1 MITAVDSN
9 VLIDVIGY
17 PNEFTAVCVEAL
29 DVALKSGALIIC
41 SIIASETA
49 AWFDS
54 GEQLKATYARMQIEL
69 VPFDWEDLYR
79 AGQTYVRYRK
89 RSRKP
94 KERMLADF
102 LIAAHALAHGDA
114 LLTRDRGYYK
124 TYFPKLKLVTPR
136 RSA

>member
-1 MITAVDSN
+1 MVPLRRNQFS
-9 VLIDVIGY
+9 
-17 PNEFTAVCVEAL
+17 P
-29 DVALKSGALIIC
+29 
-41 SIIASETA
+41 ASRHDP
-49 AWFDS
+49 F
-54 GEQLKATYARMQIEL
+54 RMQIEL

-102 LIAAHALAHGDA
+102 LIAAHALAHADA

>member
-9 VLIDVIGY
+9 VLIDVIGN
-17 PNEFTAVCVEAL
+17 PNQFTPASVEAL
-29 DVALKSGALIIC
+29 DVALKSGPHIIC
-41 SIIASETA
+41 PIVVAETA

-54 GEQLKATYARMQIEL
+54 GEQLKAIYARMQIEL

-79 AGQTYVRYRK
+79 AGQSYVRYCK

-94 KERMLADF
+94 RERMLADF
-102 LIAAHALAHGDA
+102 LIAAHAFAHSDA

-124 TYFPKLKLVTPR
+124 TYFPELKLRPLGR
-136 RSA
+136 